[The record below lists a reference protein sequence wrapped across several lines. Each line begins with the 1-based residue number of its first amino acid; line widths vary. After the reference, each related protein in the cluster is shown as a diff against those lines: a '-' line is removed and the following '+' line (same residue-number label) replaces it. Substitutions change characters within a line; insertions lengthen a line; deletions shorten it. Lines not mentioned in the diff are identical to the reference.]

1 MSFFRR
7 LSDGRELRCRP
18 LVAADLPA
26 LSELMG
32 RTDWLAL
39 TVPRA
44 ELPPLAEAGLSVALE
59 RGGKLAGAAL
69 VGWSQPPTA
78 WIRALALGQ
87 HVMPFAGLPPLIAA
101 LGDHAAAAGV
111 AQLSF
116 MSDPGDAGWLRRHL
130 TDAGFQAVDEVIGYE
145 KRTMAI
151 PGWGDTGL
159 TVRPAAPAD
168 VPAIAA
174 ADRAAFAPA
183 WVKDATILAGV
194 FQAAPC
200 YLVAEQAGEVVGYA
214 FATVHHHGT
223 VAHLVRIAVAPAMQG
238 RGAGARLLAEVV
250 AWCRAAN
257 VSMLSLNTQLS
268 NQHAQRLYAW
278 FGFVQTGE
286 RQIVLNRQLAS

>member
-1 MSFFRR
+1 MPFFRR

-26 LSELMG
+26 LFELMA

-44 ELPPLAEAGLSVALE
+44 ELPALAEEGLSVALE

-69 VGWSQPPTA
+69 VGWSQPPVA
-78 WIRALALGQ
+78 WIRALVLGQ
-87 HVMPFAGLPPLIAA
+87 HVLPFSALPPLLAA
-101 LGDHAAAAGV
+101 LDNHARAAGA
-111 AQLSF
+111 AQLTF
-116 MSDPGDAGWLRRHL
+116 MSDPGDASWLRRHL
-130 TDAGFQAVDEVIGYE
+130 IDAGYEAVDEVIGYE

-151 PGWGDTGL
+151 PGWGDGEL
-159 TVRPAAPAD
+159 AIRPATPDD

-174 ADRAAFAPA
+174 ADRAAFPPA

-194 FQAAPC
+194 FHAAPC
-200 YLVAEQAGEVVGYA
+200 YLVAELGGEVVGYA
-214 FATVHHHGT
+214 FATLHHHGT
-223 VAHLVRIAVAPAMQG
+223 VAHLVRIAVAPQTQG

-278 FGFVQTGE
+278 FGFVRTGE